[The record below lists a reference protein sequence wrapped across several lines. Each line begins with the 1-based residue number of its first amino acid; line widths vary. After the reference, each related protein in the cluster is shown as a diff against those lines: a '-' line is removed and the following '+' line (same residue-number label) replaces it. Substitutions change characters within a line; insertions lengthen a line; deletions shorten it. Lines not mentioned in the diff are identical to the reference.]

1 MENSTPKNESEVFW
15 YHVKVWGIRN
25 VAILPGSEFRS
36 YISKLIILFKGGES
50 TAHSMLLLHKP
61 VCVHC
66 GWLRN
71 TLNDQKQFFM
81 NE

>member
-25 VAILPGSEFRS
+25 VAILPGSEFRC

-50 TAHSMLLLHKP
+50 TAHSMLLCYYMSLF
-61 VCVHC
+61 VFIV
-66 GWLRN
+66 GGYETR
-71 TLNDQKQFFM
+71 
-81 NE
+81 